1 MLSEPYEKELADMVK
16 YYIRARV
23 LLSQKTILTCART
36 FYRDEHGS
44 EPPSDTLGSFW
55 YQRLIARHGI
65 DTTVYDPQDNLRLN
79 SATPYNARNFFERVA
94 RTAVKHGFATWN
106 PDFDE
111 NDRSSEIIS

>member
-44 EPPSDTLGSFW
+44 EPPSDTLGSF
-55 YQRLIARHGI
+55 GI
-65 DTTVYDPQDNLRLN
+65 SD
-79 SATPYNARNFFERVA
+79 
-94 RTAVKHGFATWN
+94 
-106 PDFDE
+106 
-111 NDRSSEIIS
+111 